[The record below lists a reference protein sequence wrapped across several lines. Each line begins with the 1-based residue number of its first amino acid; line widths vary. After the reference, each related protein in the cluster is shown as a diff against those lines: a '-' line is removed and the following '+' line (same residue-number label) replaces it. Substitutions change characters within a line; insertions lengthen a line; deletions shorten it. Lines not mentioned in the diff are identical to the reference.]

1 MIRSAR
7 IHDVPSLIR
16 VLHDSI
22 RSCSLDHQHREIK
35 IQRLLEN
42 KNQEN
47 LLLLMHYNNCWV
59 YELQH
64 QVVGFILASD
74 QGEVL
79 MNYVAPDVQQRGIG
93 KLLLNEVLHY
103 YQQRQMKRI
112 VLASTR
118 TALPFYQKYGF
129 QIQPQVIEPVLHI
142 PLVRYLD

>member
-7 IHDVPSLIR
+7 IQDVPSLIR

-93 KLLLNEVLHY
+93 TVSYTHLRAHE
-103 YQQRQMKRI
+103 
-112 VLASTR
+112 T
-118 TALPFYQKYGF
+118 
-129 QIQPQVIEPVLHI
+129 
-142 PLVRYLD
+142 

>member
-1 MIRSAR
+1 
-7 IHDVPSLIR
+7 
-16 VLHDSI
+16 
-22 RSCSLDHQHREIK
+22 
-35 IQRLLEN
+35 
-42 KNQEN
+42 
-47 LLLLMHYNNCWV
+47 MHYNNCWV

-129 QIQPQVIEPVLHI
+129 QIQPQAIEPVLHI
-142 PLVRYLD
+142 PLVKYLD